1 MAAYPMKL
9 ITSLAFAISILH
21 LCPVAIAQTPLT
33 KRTAPLVSPEIRDG
47 KVTFRIAAPKAQ
59 QVALRISGVKEIP
72 PMQKDEGGVWSVT
85 VEGLAPEIYDYQF
98 NVDGLSTPDPS
109 NAWIKEGLR
118 PNASLIEVPANPP
131 EFWEAR
137 DVPHGTVAMHTFR
150 PKASGTHRTFRVYTP
165 PGYEKQP
172 DARFPVLYLLHGSGD
187 QDDGW
192 SVVGRAHWIADNLL
206 AEGKAKPMLIVM
218 PNGSY
223 PREAG
228 RENDFETD
236 LLEVIAPLVEA
247 HYRVAPGAANHAM
260 AGLSMG
266 GFQTLD
272 VGVRHMGDFAWLG
285 VFSAG
290 ARDTYGETH
299 GKFLG
304 KANEKLRLFWIG
316 VGEDDFL
323 IQSEKKLEALLNE
336 RHVKF
341 TSHVSKGG
349 HTWSNWRH
357 YLGDFLPLLFR

>member
-1 MAAYPMKL
+1 MKL
-9 ITSLAFAISILH
+9 LPSFAFAALLLH
-21 LCPVAIAQTPLT
+21 PCSPAVAQTPTLN
-33 KRTAPLVSPEIRDG
+33 RPAPLVSPEIRDG
-47 KVTFRIAAPKAQ
+47 EVTFRIAAPKAQ
-59 QVALRISGVKEIP
+59 QVTLRIGGVKETP
-72 PMQKDEGGVWSVT
+72 PMQKDERGVWTAT
-85 VEGLAPEIYDYQF
+85 VSGLAPEIYDYQF
-98 NVDGLSTPDPS
+98 NVDGISIPDPS
-109 NAWIKEGLR
+109 NPWIKEGLR

-137 DVPHGTVAMHTFR
+137 DVPHGTVAMHTIRSKGLGVFR
-150 PKASGTHRTFRVYTP
+150 TLRVYTP
-165 PGYEKQP
+165 PGYEKER

-206 AEGKAKPMLIVM
+206 AEGKAKPMIIVM

-228 RENDFETD
+228 HDKDFETD
-236 LLEVIAPLVEA
+236 LLEVIAPLIES

-272 VGVRHMGDFAWLG
+272 VGVRHMDRFAWLG

-304 KANEKLRLFWIG
+304 EANDKLRLFWIG
-316 VGEDDFL
+316 IGEEDFL
-323 IQSEKKLEALLNE
+323 LQSEKKLESLLNE
-336 RHVKF
+336 RSVKF
-341 TSHVSKGG
+341 TPHLSKGG

-357 YLGDFLPLLFR
+357 YLRDFLPLLFR